1 MCYVFRD
8 CVSLWLRDLGRRR
21 EGNREDSRED
31 NDKKEEERRKTDLEI
46 IQGARQDLKPSLPY

>member
-31 NDKKEEERRKTDLEI
+31 NDEERRRRTDLES
-46 IQGARQDLKPSLPY
+46 IQEARQNLKPSLPY